1 LVCLGR
7 HTITGMLT
15 TCGRQF
21 EDWSADYRLFS
32 RERFDPAGIFQV
44 CRQEIAA
51 KLPAQAP
58 FIASMDDTLLR
69 KTGLKIPGV
78 SWRRD
83 PLGPPFQTN
92 LVRAQRY
99 LQLSAALPS
108 QHEAAPGRMVP
119 IQFSHAPSVKKPGKK
134 ATEDQIR
141 QYKDAKRKQNLSLQG
156 NLQIHALRKNL
167 NTDDPENKRP
177 LWVLVDGSFT
187 NRNVLNNMPD
197 NTVMIGRIRLD
208 TKLHL
213 PLEAKN
219 DRSGAGRKRWYGERA
234 PTPDQARKD
243 NAIPWQTVSVFAAGK
258 MHSMKIKTL
267 SPVYW
272 RITGHDRPLRVII
285 IAPLAY
291 RLRKSSHLLYRNP
304 AYLMVTDPNISV
316 EDAVKAYLARW
327 DIESNFRDEKQL
339 VGVGQ
344 AQVRSASAVDLAPA
358 LTVAAYSLLLLAGAN
373 VYGVN
378 GLPDALPPPKWSK
391 NKKLRASTSDLI
403 SQLRYDLWGEALG
416 LAHFSGFGEGEHP
429 KAKPEKFKP
438 HLPSAVFYALH

>member
-1 LVCLGR
+1 
-7 HTITGMLT
+7 
-15 TCGRQF
+15 
-21 EDWSADYRLFS
+21 LFS
-32 RERFDPAGIFQV
+32 RKRFDPAGIFQV
-44 CRQEIAA
+44 CRQEITA
-51 KLPAQAP
+51 KLPARMP
-58 FIASMDDTLLR
+58 FIASMDDTILR
-69 KTGLKIPGV
+69 KTGVKIPGV

-99 LQLSAALPS
+99 LQLSAALHP

-134 ATEDQIR
+134 ATEDQLR
-141 QYKDAKRKQNLSLQG
+141 QYKDEKRKQNLSLQG
-156 NLQIHALRKNL
+156 NHQIHTLRQNL
-167 NTDDPENKRP
+167 NSDDPENKRP

-197 NTVMIGRIRLD
+197 NTVIIGRIRRD

-213 PLEAKN
+213 PLEEKN
-219 DRSGAGRKRWYGERA
+219 KRSGAGRKRWYGERA
-234 PTPDQARKD
+234 PTPEQARKD
-243 NAIPWQTVSVFAAGK
+243 DSIPWQTVNVFAAGK
-258 MHSMKIKTL
+258 MHDMKIKSL

-291 RLRKSSHLLYRNP
+291 RLRKGSPLLYRDP
-304 AYLMVTDPNISV
+304 AYLIVTDPNISI

-339 VGVGQ
+339 IGVGQ
-344 AQVRSASAVDLAPA
+344 AQVRSASAVELAPA
-358 LTVAAYSLLLLAGAN
+358 FSVAAYSLLLLAGAN
-373 VYGVN
+373 AYGVN
-378 GLPDALPPPKWSK
+378 GLPDALPPPKWR
-391 NKKLRASTSDLI
+391 KKKKTRASTSDLI

-438 HLPSAVFYALH
+438 HLSSAVFYALH

>member
-1 LVCLGR
+1 MCLGR
-7 HTITGMLT
+7 HTITGLLT
-15 TCGRQF
+15 TCGRQL

-51 KLPAQAP
+51 KLPELKP

-69 KTGLKIPGV
+69 KTGVKIAGV
-78 SWRRD
+78 AWRRD

-99 LQLSAALPS
+99 IQLSGALPP
-108 QHEAAPGRMVP
+108 QHDAAPGRMVP
-119 IQFSHAPSVKKPGKK
+119 IQFCHAPTVKKPGKK

-141 QYKDAKRKQNLSLQG
+141 QYKDEQRKQNLSVQG
-156 NLQIHALRKNL
+156 NRQIHVLRQKL

-177 LWVLVDGSFT
+177 LWVLVDGSYT

-197 NTVMIGRIRLD
+197 KTAIIGRMRCD

-219 DRSGAGRKRWYGERA
+219 NRSGVGRKRWYGERA
-234 PTPDQARKD
+234 PTPEQARKD
-243 NAIPWQTVSVFAAGK
+243 DAIPWQTVNVFAAGK
-258 MHSMKIKTL
+258 THSTKIKTL

-291 RLRKSSHLLYRNP
+291 RLRASSRLLYRDP
-304 AYLMVTDPNISV
+304 AYLIVTDPSIGI
-316 EDAVKAYLARW
+316 EDAVKAYLSRW

-339 VGVGQ
+339 IGVGQ
-344 AQVRSASAVDLAPA
+344 AQVRSSSAVDAAPA
-358 LTVAAYSLLLLAGAN
+358 LAVAAYSLLLLAGAN
-373 VYGVN
+373 AYGVN

-391 NKKLRASTSDLI
+391 KKKPRASTSNLI

-416 LAHFSGFGEGEHP
+416 ISRFSGFALGLSP
-429 KAKPEKFKP
+429 STKPEKFIP
-438 HLPSAVFYALH
+438 HLPSAVLYATQ